1 MAKED
6 VLKALK
12 DYIGDDT
19 GDSAINLMETV
30 SDAINET
37 DASEIET
44 LKGKVAELEQKV
56 VDTENTWREKYMKRF
71 TDNTPTTTG
80 DDEKETVDEG
90 ANSEDE
96 YITPPSFE
104 EIVKEF

>member
-1 MAKED
+1 MVKDEI
-6 VLKALK
+6 LKMLS
-12 DYIGDDT
+12 DYIGEDT
-19 GDSAINLMETV
+19 SDSAIALIEKV
-30 SDAINET
+30 SDALDESVVESLNKEIT
-37 DASEIET
+37 D
-44 LKGKVAELEQKV
+44 LKQQV

-80 DDEKETVDEG
+80 DEEKETVDEG

-104 EIVKEF
+104 EIANEF

>member
-1 MAKED
+1 MAKDEI
-6 VLKALK
+6 LKMLS

-19 GDSAINLMETV
+19 GDSAIALMEKV
-30 SDAINET
+30 SDALDDSVVEKLNNEIT
-37 DASEIET
+37 D
-44 LKGKVAELEQKV
+44 LKQQV

-80 DDEKETVDEG
+80 DEEKEVVDEG

-96 YITPPSFE
+96 YIAPPSFE
-104 EIVKEF
+104 EIAKEF

>member
-19 GDSAINLMETV
+19 GDSAIELMETV
-30 SDAINET
+30 SDAINES

-71 TDNTPTTTG
+71 TDNTPETTT
-80 DDEKETVDEG
+80 KETKDEEDNG
-90 ANSEDE
+90 ANEDD
-96 YITPPSFE
+96 YIEPPSFE
-104 EIVKEF
+104 EIANEF